1 MMVARGF
8 LDLPDSDPRDA
19 EVILLP
25 LPFEGTVSWGRG
37 TARGPD
43 AVLDAS
49 RQVETWDEET
59 DFDLEDISFH
69 WSQGVSPADGELGT
83 TCVKEDY
90 PGVEQHKCF
99 AEEVFRG
106 L

>member
-1 MMVARGF
+1 MVARGF

-37 TARGPD
+37 TARGPN

-59 DFDLEDISFH
+59 DFDLEEISFR
-69 WSQGVSPADGELGT
+69 WVEELTLSESGVLESDPVASGIELA
-83 TCVKEDY
+83 KS
-90 PGVEQHKCF
+90 
-99 AEEVFRG
+99 EV
-106 L
+106 